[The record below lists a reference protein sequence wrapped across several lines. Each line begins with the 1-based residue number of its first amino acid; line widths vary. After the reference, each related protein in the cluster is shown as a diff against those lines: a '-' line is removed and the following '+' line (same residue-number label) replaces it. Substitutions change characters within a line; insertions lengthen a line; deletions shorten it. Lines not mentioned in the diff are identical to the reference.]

1 MSSHDHLS
9 SDCIFCKIIKGDI
22 PSFKLVE
29 TEKSYSFMDIEPLS
43 VGHSLVIPKYHAEF
57 MHQLPDEYLADVMPI
72 AKKIASAGGFEQYNV
87 LQNNGKL
94 ANQAVPHV
102 HFHIIPKPNQETG
115 LGVRWQP
122 LKKSMDEIKV
132 TYEKISKNL

>member
-1 MSSHDHLS
+1 
-9 SDCIFCKIIKGDI
+9 
-22 PSFKLVE
+22 
-29 TEKSYSFMDIEPLS
+29 
-43 VGHSLVIPKYHAEF
+43 

-87 LQNNGKL
+87 LQVMFKSIRIVYYGFTHLYSYLQNNGKL

-102 HFHIIPKPNQETG
+102 HFHVIPKPNEETG

-122 LKKSMDEIKV
+122 LKKSMDDIKV
-132 TYEKISKNL
+132 TYEKVLKNL